1 MKEFLLE
8 LTGTSNYIIVAVGFI
23 WAIVGM
29 FANVL
34 FSKKKININELGINL
49 IAILLVMRF
58 TSLII
63 GSDVFNAS
71 VGIVVGFSVE
81 FIRDKILLIF
91 TKKD

>member
-1 MKEFLLE
+1 MKEFIYE
-8 LTGTSNYIIVAVGFI
+8 LIGTQNYFIVFAGFI
-23 WAIVGM
+23 WAIIGM
-29 FANVL
+29 FANLL
-34 FSKKKININELGINL
+34 FLKKKINIKELGIN
-49 IAILLVMRF
+49 IVAILLVMRF

-71 VGIVVGFSVE
+71 VGIIVGFSVE